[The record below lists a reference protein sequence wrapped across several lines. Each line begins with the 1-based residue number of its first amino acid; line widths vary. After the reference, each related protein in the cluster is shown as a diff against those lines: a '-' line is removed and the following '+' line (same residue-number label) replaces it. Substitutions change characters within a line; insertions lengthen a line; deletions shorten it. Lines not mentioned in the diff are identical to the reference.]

1 MQIEKNSNIDI
12 LVTEFNEKGEA
23 VSFHDEVKII
33 TNGLLPGEKAKVKI
47 IKPGINVGFARIVE
61 ITEENKSRVTPKCE
75 NISCTGCTLFNA
87 KYSYQLDIKKNILSD
102 LYGKDIKIID
112 SDQYAYRNKAVLPIG
127 RRNDEITIGIYRRN
141 SHDIIDYKHNCV
153 VLNEGMN
160 EIIFKIKDLID
171 NIPDKILP
179 EHLFIR
185 GEKDGFQ
192 VGFIVKETAAPI
204 ERILSNLYKKNDD
217 ITSVFYSISSRTNS
231 LTIIDPV
238 FLNGD
243 KFVKLSTAKG
253 SYKISPSA
261 FFQSNIPTLNK
272 ILENIGEIISKAEP
286 KRILDLYSG
295 CGVLSD
301 IPGIDRTCAEINSS
315 AFEFVEDNRSKFI
328 TSDIAVLSNEIG
340 EGGYDMIIVDPPRK
354 GIDKTSIDA
363 INKSNSETII
373 YLACDPKTQKR
384 DIDLLTNYELLDLK
398 GYDMFPNTMHIETIA
413 VLKRK

>member
-1 MQIEKNSNIDI
+1 
-12 LVTEFNEKGEA
+12 
-23 VSFHDEVKII
+23 
-33 TNGLLPGEKAKVKI
+33 
-47 IKPGINVGFARIVE
+47 
-61 ITEENKSRVTPKCE
+61 
-75 NISCTGCTLFNA
+75 TGCTLFNA
-87 KYSYQLDIKKNILSD
+87 KYSYQLEIKKNILD
-102 LYGKDIKIID
+102 GLYGKEIKFID

-127 RRNDEITIGIYRRN
+127 RRNDEILIGIYRRN

-153 VLNEGMN
+153 VLNKGMN

-192 VGFIVKETAAPI
+192 VGFIVKETSAPI
-204 ERILSNLYKKNDD
+204 ERILSNLYKRNDD

-231 LTIIDPV
+231 LAIIDPV

-243 KFVKLSTAKG
+243 KFVKLSTTKG

-261 FFQSNIPTLNK
+261 FFQANIPTLNK
-272 ILENIGEIISKAEP
+272 ILENIGEIISQAKP

-315 AFEFVEDNRSKFI
+315 AFEFIEDNRSKFI

-363 INKSNSETII
+363 INESNAETII

-384 DIDLLTNYELLDLK
+384 DIYLLTNYEILDLK

>member
-1 MQIEKNSNIDI
+1 MPIKKNTHIDI

-23 VSFHDEVKII
+23 VSYHDNIKII
-33 TNGLLPGEKAKVKI
+33 TNGLLPGEKATVKI

-61 ITEENKSRVTPKCE
+61 ILKENKSRVTPKCD
-75 NISCTGCTLFNA
+75 NVSCTGCTLLNA
-87 KYSYQLDIKKNILSD
+87 EYSYQLEIKKNILAN
-102 LYGKDIKIID
+102 LYGREITIIN
-112 SDQYAYRNKAVLPIG
+112 SGQYAYRNKAVLPIG
-127 RRNDEITIGIYRRN
+127 RRNGEIVIGIYRKN

-153 VLNEGMN
+153 VLNNGMN
-160 EIIFKIKDLID
+160 EVIFKIKDLID

-185 GEKDGFQ
+185 GEKYGFQ
-192 VGFIVKETAAPI
+192 VGLIVKESSAPI
-204 ERILSNLYKKNDD
+204 ERILNNLFKRNDD
-217 ITSVFYSISSRTNS
+217 ITSVFYSISSGTNS
-231 LTIIDPV
+231 LAINDPV

-253 SYKISPSA
+253 SYKVSPSA
-261 FFQSNIPTLNK
+261 FFQANIPILNK
-272 ILENIGEIISKAEP
+272 ILENIEEIISQTKP

-301 IPGIDRTCAEINSS
+301 IQGIDRTCAEINSS
-315 AFEFVEDNRSKFI
+315 AFEYIEDNRSKLI
-328 TSDIAVLSNEIG
+328 TSDIAVLSKEIG

-363 INKSNSETII
+363 INESNATTII

-384 DIDLLTNYELLDLK
+384 DIDLLTNYDIQDLK
-398 GYDMFPNTMHIETIA
+398 GFDMFPNTMHIETIA